1 MRPSSTANLRDKS
14 QDLSGGN
21 AVPLSPAAQSP
32 DSIATSLHEISE
44 RIVDGQLPDN
54 DKASATEQ
62 PPSKKSTAGG
72 RKRLAI
78 SGGALLAIIISI
90 YVGTQYLVVWRYIVS
105 TDDAYVRA
113 NATTIAARVAGY
125 VVKADVAD
133 NANVQ
138 VGDLI
143 FSIDD
148 GDYTLA
154 VRAARDKIST
164 QEASIERFEQQIIA
178 QTSAAEQ
185 AKGQLEAAVATARRA
200 AQEFDRQRSLSER
213 GFVSHSLFETA
224 TTNRDQANAAVKS
237 AQAAA
242 NFAAAGVMVAKA
254 QQVEARRALEE
265 IKTALAKAERDL
277 AFTRIRAPVD
287 GVFAN
292 RYANVGDFVQPGQ
305 RLANI
310 VPLNEV
316 YIDANFK
323 ETQLA
328 RLRPG
333 QPVAI
338 YVDAYSEKTFE
349 GHIDSLSPASGSVFT
364 LLPPDNATGNFTKIV
379 QRVPV
384 RIRIQNE
391 VAAKNVLRAGMSVV
405 VKVNTKPSSP
415 TADQASPAAAASP
428 R

>member
-1 MRPSSTANLRDKS
+1 MTVHDVMAATKQSANKKP
-14 QDLSGGN
+14 G
-21 AVPLSPAAQSP
+21 PA
-32 DSIATSLHEISE
+32 T
-44 RIVDGQLPDN
+44 
-54 DKASATEQ
+54 
-62 PPSKKSTAGG
+62 
-72 RKRLAI
+72 RKRIAIFGAFLAI
-78 SGGALLAIIISI
+78 LAIA
-90 YVGTQYLVVWRYIVS
+90 YVGTQYLTVWRYVVS

-125 VVKADVAD
+125 VMKAEVAD
-133 NANVQ
+133 NANVH

-148 GDYTLA
+148 GDYVLA
-154 VRAARDKIST
+154 VRAARDRIST
-164 QEASIERFEQQIIA
+164 QEASIERLARQVAA
-178 QTSAAEQ
+178 QMSAAEQ
-185 AKGQLEAAVATARRA
+185 AKAQLEAAVAAAKRA
-200 AQEFDRQRSLSER
+200 ALEFDRQRSLNER
-213 GFVSHSLFETA
+213 GFASHSLFETA
-224 TTNRDQANAAVKS
+224 TANRDQTSAAVKS

-242 NFAAAGVMVAKA
+242 DSAEAGVAVVKA
-254 QQVEARRALEE
+254 QQVEAKRGLEE
-265 IKTALAKAERDL
+265 FKTALAKAERDL
-277 AFTRIRAPVD
+277 EFTRIRAPVD

-310 VPLNEV
+310 VPLGGV

-328 RLRPG
+328 RLQPG

-338 YVDAYSEKTFE
+338 QADAFSGETFE
-349 GHIDSLSPASGSVFT
+349 GRIASLSPASGSVFT

-384 RIRIQNE
+384 RILIPAE
-391 VAAKNVLRAGMSVV
+391 VAARNVLRAGMSVV
-405 VKVNTKPSSP
+405 VKVNTKPSP
-415 TADQASPAAAASP
+415 PGADQTSPAAAASP